1 MPYSDALMRYRGRKH
16 CVKRRNCL
24 NQAISPFHTMFSTL
38 YCSYFL
44 FWMHFKMSSAIFF
57 NLDQFKKLSS
67 GNGLNPCIFVFKTR
81 LGGSVV
87 SVSDSW
93 PGGCEF
99 DPRLRR
105 LFFLAYFRLSPLQK
119 HVRKVVGGFERKV
132 VLALVWE
139 SQETH
144 MRHRPPWYDLSC

>member
-1 MPYSDALMRYRGRKH
+1 MDRKH
-16 CVKRRNCL
+16 CWKRRKCWL
-24 NQAISPFHTMFSTL
+24 PAFSPFLTMFSKLFFSRVIISQDGEVQSSRLFIPHQTKLGGGGVL
-38 YCSYFL
+38 YWSHPVRPSVQPY
-44 FWMHFKMSSAIFF
+44 
-57 NLDQFKKLSS
+57 
-67 GNGLNPCIFVFKTR
+67 VYTR

-132 VLALVWE
+132 VLVLVWE

>member
-1 MPYSDALMRYRGRKH
+1 
-16 CVKRRNCL
+16 
-24 NQAISPFHTMFSTL
+24 
-38 YCSYFL
+38 
-44 FWMHFKMSSAIFF
+44 MSSIME
-57 NLDQFKKLSS
+57 QIKPE
-67 GNGLNPCIFVFKTR
+67 NPELFALEIGKIAETDFVTLEHLQILATR

-132 VLALVWE
+132 VLVLVWE

-144 MRHRPPWYDLSC
+144 MCHRPPWYDLSC